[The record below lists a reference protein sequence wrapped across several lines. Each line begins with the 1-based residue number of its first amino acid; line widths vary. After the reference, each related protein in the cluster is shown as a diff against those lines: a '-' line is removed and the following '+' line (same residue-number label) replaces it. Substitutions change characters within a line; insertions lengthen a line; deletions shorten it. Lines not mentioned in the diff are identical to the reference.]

1 MQKIRINNKIFNS
14 LSKAAKFLQKNK
26 GWLSNEMKNKQA
38 ITYKDLFIEKIES
51 PKTKKIPKHTKKG
64 IPVLIDGVMYK
75 NCSEAERAIGCS
87 QSSVS
92 DALRRGA
99 KTIYGH
105 TLEAVYP
112 SMLKNRKPLKKRTN
126 VKVLCKTTGITYDS
140 IREAALVA
148 GVDDWTMSKK
158 MESAGSFIDKNN
170 NEYVRL
176 KPMKTKN
183 IYENTGKTLLYE
195 RTPSTKLPNMQGCT
209 DLNEVNMGNFC
220 NPLTEVNLKEKEC
233 PKIIKEAI
241 ANKIKELM
249 KEKGIWEEIVEML
262 DFCNVDEFK
271 IVK

>member
-148 GVDDWTMSKK
+148 DVDDWTMSRK

-183 IYENTGKTLLYE
+183 IYENTGKTLLCE
-195 RTPSTKLPNMQGCT
+195 RNNNARLSNMQGCIN
-209 DLNEVNMGNFC
+209 LNEISFDEIKPIKSPKKEEIPQIVKDAINEKIINI
-220 NPLTEVNLKEKEC
+220 LKEKGLYED
-233 PKIIKEAI
+233 IVNLLNYGGFSSIKV
-241 ANKIKELM
+241 IK
-249 KEKGIWEEIVEML
+249 
-262 DFCNVDEFK
+262 D
-271 IVK
+271 